1 MLFLGGGGKTE
12 KGHMDA
18 GNRTRKDKPAAN
30 KQNKRIENHTRKGK
44 ASNSGCSKNYHVGEP
59 QQQIRSDC
67 KFIDSFIFE
76 ILFPFFSSSSHVVYG
91 LFMCEVSTKKKMQPL
106 SQKQKMLQQRFL
118 QECPYTDLTVRFRSW
133 EEKVVAILNVV
144 RRREITERNPR
155 THWEGPTRFCG
166 YNIAFFDFERE
177 CEHPWLIYFPCSLF
191 LTIC

>member
-1 MLFLGGGGKTE
+1 MKSFFLLCHLHLTFCWVLCIK
-12 KGHMDA
+12 
-18 GNRTRKDKPAAN
+18 
-30 KQNKRIENHTRKGK
+30 I
-44 ASNSGCSKNYHVGEP
+44 KNQSMFH
-59 QQQIRSDC
+59 
-67 KFIDSFIFE
+67 
-76 ILFPFFSSSSHVVYG
+76 G